1 MEKTRRKRKVEDSNR
16 TRVDENKIRK
26 IRTQKKDE
34 RVRRIIKWTTCVKW
48 REEEKE
54 EKRKKDNTEAATG
67 HVDHN
72 RIGRW
77 KHKGNNTCGVTD

>member
-1 MEKTRRKRKVEDSNR
+1 M
-16 TRVDENKIRK
+16 DENKIRK

-34 RVRRIIKWTTCVKW
+34 RVRRISKRTICEKW
-48 REEEKE
+48 REEGEKE
-54 EKRKKDNTEAATG
+54 KKKDNMEAATG